1 MNSGPDSMVL
11 LQQAGGGALRDAAI
25 AARDLTA
32 SHQVDLPIELA
43 ARTKVALP
51 QNVAEAYRTHHVAVA
66 AVSLVVFISLC
77 WGSYIA
83 YQHFM
88 DPEGDT
94 EVPAAVVEVQEPV
107 AAPVPARSESAA
119 ASAAATL
126 AAAAT
131 AAAARA
137 SEMKQDLAEDRKQ
150 SVQEVA
156 KEAAPA
162 AKASEPP
169 LVPAEAALAKAK
181 EPATAKAAAA
191 KAKKTAPQ
199 AAGPKK
205 LERPSATAE
214 VAQLTGAPLEPDD
227 SQGIPSP
234 TSGTSKTTGG
244 SASRKGRGRGRGVA
258 ADKPSSPKSDAWEQL
273 K

>member
-25 AARDLTA
+25 AARDFTA
-32 SHQVDLPIELA
+32 SYQVDLPIELA

-88 DPEGDT
+88 DPQCDT
-94 EVPAAVVEVQEPV
+94 EVEVQEPIV
-107 AAPVPARSESAA
+107 APVPARSESAA

-137 SEMKQDLAEDRKQ
+137 SEMKQDLAEDKKQ

>member
-11 LQQAGGGALRDAAI
+11 LQQAGGGALRDAAL

-94 EVPAAVVEVQEPV
+94 EVPAAVVEVQEPI
-107 AAPVPARSESAA
+107 AAPAPARSESAA

-137 SEMKQDLAEDRKQ
+137 SEMKQDLAEDKKQ

-205 LERPSATAE
+205 LEPPSATAE

-234 TSGTSKTTGG
+234 SSGTSKTTGG
-244 SASRKGRGRGRGVA
+244 SGSRKARGRGRGVA